1 MIAPATKTARQAQ
14 IRTILRD
21 QVVRSQAELAGYLA
35 LADVQVTQATLSRD
49 LVEVGAIRVRDEEGA
64 LRYQVRPNVRT
75 GHVDFVTRMY
85 STRLNK
91 LCSELLV
98 TAEGSGNIVILV
110 TPPGAANFLAQAID
124 QAELE
129 SVMGTI
135 AGDDTIMVVSR
146 TPLGGPDLAKFF
158 LSLTDS
164 SGA

>member
-1 MIAPATKTARQAQ
+1 MSIPATKTARQAQ
-14 IRTILRD
+14 IRSILRD

-49 LVEVGAIRVRDEEGA
+49 LVEVGAIRVRDEEGG
-64 LRYQVRPNVRT
+64 LRYRVRADLAYGP
-75 GHVDFVTRMY
+75 VDFVNTMFN
-85 STRLNK
+85 TRLSK

-110 TPPGAANFLAQAID
+110 TPPGAASFLAQAID
-124 QAELE
+124 QAELD

-146 TPLGGPDLAKFF
+146 MPMGGPKLAQHF
-158 LSLTDS
+158 LSLSETT
-164 SGA
+164 AA